1 MDQDSKNNNEGIDL
15 SRALEGSGTSV
26 IPNKDEKHRVARP
39 YHPGRS
45 KMAQWVIRYSGGLV
59 RNEMQANYVLLSF
72 TVLMVFISVLL
83 VFGGGTDVHIEE
95 TLTPP
100 AEGPI
105 ENFIVPPT

>member
-1 MDQDSKNNNEGIDL
+1 MDQGGKNNNEGIDL

-26 IPNKDEKHRVARP
+26 MPNKDEKHRVARS

-59 RNEMQANYVLLSF
+59 RNEMQANYVLLTF
-72 TVLMVFISVLL
+72 TVFMVFISVLL
-83 VFGGGTDVHIEE
+83 IFGESRDVQTQK
-95 TLTPP
+95 TLPPP

-105 ENFIVPPT
+105 EGLIVPPT